1 MPGNLVVV
9 GDNSRVGGG
18 GGHQGPGQFPVQG
31 GWPDEAPSG
40 HRNYGGGGRNNY
52 RGNFSGR
59 GT

>member
-1 MPGNLVVV
+1 MGGPY
-9 GDNSRVGGG
+9 GGG
-18 GGHQGPGQFPVQG
+18 GGRGHQGPGQFPVQG